1 MQTPWFIELL
11 ALQADADERAV
22 KRAYAARLKQV
33 DPGADPAGFA
43 RLREA
48 YEFARAWVGQQQPGD
63 TAPPEVQASM
73 PAAAPVQRV
82 VNEDPHAAA
91 TRLAERFIRRVRY
104 GEQADF
110 ASELEACAAELR
122 RQHID
127 APFLFERIL
136 LDAMMHARMR
146 RRAYVFDTLRAHFG
160 WHEVMHLA
168 SLGPAGAWIDAVE
181 QQRQAFETLPP
192 LAQKD
197 LRSWL
202 ARHGESSTPIPDDVA
217 LAWPHV
223 SEALARFPRY
233 LGLYLTEARV
243 TEWQRR
249 CAEAQSAAAA
259 HVEAEARRMKA
270 YKASRQ
276 RRSVS
281 VNWFSRFGLGFLV
294 LWVFHALVSLPGVTA
309 PAPSAAAP
317 VAAVPATTP
326 RSHVAPHVPGRNEA
340 ERSRAFFCMA
350 TIDQIDAPGT
360 QATPQQAADARDCH
374 VFLDALAREGVH

>member
-11 ALQADADERAV
+11 ALDADADERAV

-48 YEFARAWVGQQQPGD
+48 YEFARAWISQQPPVD
-63 TAPPEVQASM
+63 DASPVVQASI

-136 LDAMMHARMR
+136 LDAMVNARMR
-146 RRAYVFDTLRAHFG
+146 RRADVFDTLRAHFG
-160 WHEVMHLA
+160 WHEYMHLA

-202 ARHGESSTPIPDDVA
+202 VRYGESSTPIPDDVA
-217 LAWPHV
+217 LAWPRV

-233 LGLYLTEARV
+233 LGLYLAEARV
-243 TEWQRR
+243 TEWKRR
-249 CAEAQSAAAA
+249 CAEAQSAAADNA
-259 HVEAEARRMKA
+259 EADARRMRA
-270 YKASRQ
+270 YKASRH

-281 VNWFSRFGLGFLV
+281 VSWFSRFGLGFLV
-294 LWVFHALVSLPGVTA
+294 LWVFHALVSLPGVTN
-309 PAPSAAAP
+309 PAASASASAAAP
-317 VAAVPATTP
+317 ATAP
-326 RSHVAPHVPGRNEA
+326 RGHVAPHIPGRTEA
-340 ERSRAFFCMA
+340 ERSRAFLCMA

-360 QATPQQAADARDCH
+360 QATPQQAAEARDCH
-374 VFLDALAREGVH
+374 VFLDTLAREGVR

>member
-11 ALQADADERAV
+11 ALDADADERAV

-48 YEFARAWVGQQQPGD
+48 YEFARAWVSQQPAVD
-63 TAPPEVQASM
+63 DASPVVQASM

-136 LDAMMHARMR
+136 LDAMVNARMR

-160 WHEVMHLA
+160 WHEYMHLA
-168 SLGPAGAWIDAVE
+168 SLGPAGAWIDAIE

-202 ARHGESSTPIPDDVA
+202 VRYGESSSPIPDDVA
-217 LAWPHV
+217 LAWPRV

-233 LGLYLTEARV
+233 LGLYLTEARR
-243 TEWQRR
+243 TEWQQR
-249 CAEAQSAAAA
+249 CAEAQSAAEGNA
-259 HVEAEARRMKA
+259 EAEARRMKA
-270 YKASRQ
+270 YKASRH

-281 VNWFSRFGLGFLV
+281 VSWFSRFGLGFLV

-309 PAPSAAAP
+309 PAASAAAP
-317 VAAVPATTP
+317 ATAS
-326 RSHVAPHVPGRNEA
+326 RSHVAPHILGRTEA
-340 ERSRAFFCMA
+340 ERSRAFLCMA

-360 QATPQQAADARDCH
+360 QPTPQQAADARDCH
-374 VFLDALAREGVH
+374 VFLDALARDGVH